1 MMSIPLLLSVIAMAA
16 GPNQQPGSQA
26 LSTPNDQAAAVL
38 APIKAMM
45 AGIEKRDSEMILAQV
60 RPEGSATAVVEHSD
74 GTTTVKRSDWATY
87 LAVIK
92 PGPERYQATLGQ
104 AAVQIDGNI
113 AMVWVPYSFEID
125 GRVIHCGVDHFDLV
139 REHSEWKVL
148 NETWSQRTK
157 GCSAK

>member
-1 MMSIPLLLSVIAMAA
+1 MTISLLLSVIAMAA
-16 GPNQQPGSQA
+16 GPNEQPGTRA
-26 LSTPNDQAAAVL
+26 LSTSGDQTAAVL

-45 AGIEKRDSEMILAQV
+45 AGIERRDAEMILAQV

-74 GTTTVKRSDWATY
+74 ETTTVKRSDWATY

-92 PGPERYQATLGQ
+92 PGPERYQATLGEP
-104 AAVQIDGNI
+104 AVKIDGNI
-113 AMVWVPYSFEID
+113 AMVWVPYSFKID
-125 GRVIHCGVDHFDLV
+125 GTVLHCGVDHFDLV
-139 REHSEWKVL
+139 RENAEWKVL